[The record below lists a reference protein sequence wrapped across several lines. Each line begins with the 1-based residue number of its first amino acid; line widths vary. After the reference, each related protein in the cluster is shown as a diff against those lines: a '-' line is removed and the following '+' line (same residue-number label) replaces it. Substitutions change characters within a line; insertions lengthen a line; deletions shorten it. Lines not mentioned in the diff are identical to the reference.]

1 MSSQRFL
8 PAGFVHSFIERGV
21 AIWALGNGSS
31 LADTDFRIAGLAL
44 EGSGFPGF
52 FARVSCH
59 VSPQQQVK
67 FGCDEALQGRRYL
80 DPS

>member
-1 MSSQRFL
+1 M
-8 PAGFVHSFIERGV
+8 
-21 AIWALGNGSS
+21 
-31 LADTDFRIAGLAL
+31 DFRIAGLAL